1 MLEVLHDTFAWRQAK
16 IVVVPRLMLVVNF
29 LCELVR
35 WPSRWRD
42 FWATLNPEDAK
53 AAAGGGSWRRLKKAL
68 WDPTALDKAG
78 RLKKLLEAGRRGGDP
93 NAATL
98 LGKLHLRLGDPA
110 ATQAPTH

>member
-53 AAAGGGSWRRLKKAL
+53 AAAGGGSWRLIKQCCVGEHAIIARATATVAADVNANDSCGARARALTDWRLK
-68 WDPTALDKAG
+68 
-78 RLKKLLEAGRRGGDP
+78 
-93 NAATL
+93 
-98 LGKLHLRLGDPA
+98 PA
-110 ATQAPTH
+110 P